1 MTMTIQ
7 QAVALLADEIA
18 AAEQETAL
26 DPIEECRCRIEGFLD
41 GMRAAL
47 ALIGG

>member
-1 MTMTIQ
+1 MTIQ
-7 QAVALLADEIA
+7 HAIALLADEIA
-18 AAEQETAL
+18 AAELEAAI
-26 DPIEECRCRIEGFLD
+26 DPIEECRCRIEGYLD

>member
-1 MTMTIQ
+1 MTIH

-18 AAEQETAL
+18 AAEHEATI
-26 DPIEECRCRIEGFLD
+26 DPIEECRCRIQGYLD

-47 ALIGG
+47 ALIGD

>member
-1 MTMTIQ
+1 MTIP
-7 QAVALLADEIA
+7 QAIALLADEIA
-18 AAEQETAL
+18 VAEQEATI

-47 ALIGG
+47 ALIGR